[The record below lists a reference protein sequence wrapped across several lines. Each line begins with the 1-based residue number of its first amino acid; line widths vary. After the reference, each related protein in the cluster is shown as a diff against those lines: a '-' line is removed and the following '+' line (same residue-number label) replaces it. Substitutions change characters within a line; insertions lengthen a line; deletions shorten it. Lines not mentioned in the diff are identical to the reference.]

1 MFPGQGGREERKG
14 GMEGGR
20 EGGRQDRMKE
30 GKLIACAVSVYQKNH
45 FGKDCTND
53 HDLWSVRR
61 PHKERSLV
69 AKL

>member
-1 MFPGQGGREERKG
+1 MFPGQGGREERKE
-14 GMEGGR
+14 EGRKAGW
-20 EGGRQDRMKE
+20 KE
-30 GKLIACAVSVYQKNH
+30 GKLIAYAVSVYQKNQ

-53 HDLWSVRR
+53 HGLWSVRS